1 MARKMYYDGNYEK
14 KGKGLMPVKWMAIES
29 LTDRIYS
36 SQSDVW
42 SYGVLLWELFS
53 LGKVQ
58 CPGLDAGH
66 HLVKEIQNGYRME
79 KPGTAPSFLGEIM
92 TNCWKTEP
100 KERPTFGQ
108 IEEVISKHM
117 ESSVSSH
124 YLNLNAPYVKLNEAK
139 EIATSNDVFG
149 LAKLL
154 TD

>member
-1 MARKMYYDGNYEK
+1 
-14 KGKGLMPVKWMAIES
+14 
-29 LTDRIYS
+29 
-36 SQSDVW
+36 
-42 SYGVLLWELFS
+42 
-53 LGKVQ
+53 
-58 CPGLDAGH
+58 LDAGH

-124 YLNLNAPYVKLNEAK
+124 YLNLNAPYVKLNGAK